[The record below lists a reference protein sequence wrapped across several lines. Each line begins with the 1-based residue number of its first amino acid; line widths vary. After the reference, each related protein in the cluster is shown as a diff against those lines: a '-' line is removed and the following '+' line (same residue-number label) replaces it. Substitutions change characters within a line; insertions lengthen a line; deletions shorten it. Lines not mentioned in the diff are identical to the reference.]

1 MALALSFHLHHPALG
16 VRGDPAEHGAGVGRG
31 SSGARGAGW
40 TLPGH
45 LAPPGANFEAKRR
58 RSLGR
63 RLLLR
68 FPISQKKSSLAGHAA
83 PHSPRG
89 AADGPWAA
97 EGL

>member
-1 MALALSFHLHHPALG
+1 MALAPSFHQPLG
-16 VRGDPAEHGAGVGRG
+16 WVGRDPAEHGADVGRG
-31 SSGARGAGW
+31 SSGARGAGR

-45 LAPPGANFEAKRR
+45 LAPPGANSKQRR

-83 PHSPRG
+83 PRSPRG
-89 AADGPWAA
+89 AADGPWVG